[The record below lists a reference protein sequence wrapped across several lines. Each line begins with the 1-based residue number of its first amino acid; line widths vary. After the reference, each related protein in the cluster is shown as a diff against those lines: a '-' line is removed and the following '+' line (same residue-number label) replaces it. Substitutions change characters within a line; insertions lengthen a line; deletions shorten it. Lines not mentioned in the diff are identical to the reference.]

1 LVERALIEGGTAE
14 AVPYDRGSNDAPA
27 DKRGTAKAVP
37 YDRHAEA
44 TAGRHAEAV
53 AHPFGGAGAVRLI
66 AAGKAAPAMAMAAA
80 RRLGARIRAGL
91 VIGVVPADVPAGFES
106 IIGGHPLPTAASEAA
121 GRKALALAASLA
133 ADETLLVLISGG
145 ASALM
150 AVPAD
155 GVTLDDK
162 RATTERLLR
171 AGADIHALNT
181 VRKHVSALKG
191 GWLAARAPGACRTL
205 VISDVVGD
213 DPSVIASGPTVG
225 DASRFQDA
233 LDVLARFGGES
244 VYPPAVVARLR
255 RGAAHLDAA
264 VPETPKPDDPRLGRA
279 TTTVVGSRRDAMA
292 GAAAEAALRGYEI
305 LRLDDP
311 VVGEARTTGVSHVR
325 AVLARAAGVGR
336 PACIVS
342 SGETTVHVTG
352 AGKGGR
358 NQEFALAAAR
368 LLAEL
373 GAPAIVASVGTDGI
387 DGPTDAAGAI
397 ADSTTIA
404 RAMAADLSPERHLLD
419 NNAYAF
425 FDALG
430 DLIHTGPTGTNV
442 GDLQVILLA

>member
-1 LVERALIEGGTAE
+1 M
-14 AVPYDRGSNDAPA
+14 
-27 DKRGTAKAVP
+27 
-37 YDRHAEA
+37 A
-44 TAGRHAEAV
+44 T
-53 AHPFGGAGAVRLI
+53 
-66 AAGKAAPAMAMAAA
+66 AAA
-80 RRLGARIRAGL
+80 RLLGDRIRAGL
-91 VIGVVPADVPAGFES
+91 VIGVAPEPVPAGFEW
-106 IIGGHPLPTAASEAA
+106 IIGGHPLPTGESEAA
-121 GRKALALAASLA
+121 GRRALALASSLG

-155 GVTLDDK
+155 GLTLDDK
-162 RATTERLLR
+162 RATTSQLLR

-181 VRKHVSALKG
+181 VRKHLSALKG
-191 GWLAARAPGACRTL
+191 GWLAARAGGACDTL

-213 DPSVIASGPTVG
+213 DPSVIASGPTVADG
-225 DASRFQDA
+225 SRFHDA
-233 LDVLARFGGES
+233 LDVVARFGGEA

-255 RGAAHLDAA
+255 RGAAGDAA
-264 VPETPKPDDPRLGRA
+264 VVETPKPDDPRLLRGS
-279 TTTVVGSRRDAMA
+279 TTVIGSRRDAMA
-292 GAAAEAALRGYEI
+292 GAVAEAALLGYEI

-311 VVGEARTTGVSHVR
+311 VVGDARTTAVSHLR
-325 AVLARAAGVGR
+325 AALARAADAGR
-336 PACIVS
+336 PVCIVS

-352 AGKGGR
+352 RGKGGR

-368 LLAEL
+368 LLAAQA
-373 GAPAIVASVGTDGI
+373 APAFVASVGTDGI

-404 RAMAADLSPERHLLD
+404 RATAAGLSPEPFLLD

-442 GDLQVILLA
+442 GDLQIILLA

>member
-1 LVERALIEGGTAE
+1 MLVERALIEAG
-14 AVPYDRGSNDAPA
+14 PDN
-27 DKRGTAKAVP
+27 
-37 YDRHAEA
+37 RHAEA
-44 TAGRHAEAV
+44 GG
-53 AHPFGGAGAVRLI
+53 HPFSGAGAVRLI

-80 RRLGARIRAGL
+80 LRLGTRIRAGL
-91 VIGVVPADVPAGFES
+91 VIGVAPAAVPAGFES

-121 GRKALALAASLA
+121 GRKALALAASLE
-133 ADETLLVLISGG
+133 ADHTLLVLISGG

-181 VRKHVSALKG
+181 VRKHLSALKG
-191 GWLAARAPGACRTL
+191 GWLAARAPGPCHTL

-213 DPSVIASGPTVG
+213 DPSFIASGPTVG

-233 LDVLARFGGES
+233 LDVLTRFGGET

-255 RGAAHLDAA
+255 RGAQRDAA
-264 VPETPKPDDPRLGRA
+264 VPETPKPDDPRLRRA
-279 TTTVVGSRRDAMA
+279 STTIVGSRRNAMD
-292 GAAAEAALRGYEI
+292 GAAAEAASRGYAI
-305 LRLDDP
+305 LRLDDA
-311 VVGEARTTGVSHVR
+311 VVGEARTTAVSHVR
-325 AVLARAAGVGR
+325 AALARAAGVAR

-352 AGKGGR
+352 AGTGGR
-358 NQEFALAAAR
+358 NQEFALAAAG
-368 LLAEL
+368 LLAEA
-373 GAPAIVASVGTDGI
+373 GAPVVVASVGTDGI

-404 RAMAADLSPERHLLD
+404 RAMAAGLSPERHLLD

>member
-1 LVERALIEGGTAE
+1 VEHGGPEG
-14 AVPYDRGSNDAPA
+14 PHYDCR
-27 DKRGTAKAVP
+27 V
-37 YDRHAEA
+37 
-44 TAGRHAEAV
+44 
-53 AHPFGGAGAVRLI
+53 I
-66 AAGKAAPAMAMAAA
+66 AAGKAAPAMATAAA
-80 RRLGARIRAGL
+80 RRLGTRIRAGL
-91 VIGVVPADVPAGFES
+91 VIGVAPEAVPAGFES
-106 IIGGHPLPTAASEAA
+106 IIGGHPLPTSASEAA

-155 GVTLDDK
+155 GITLDDK
-162 RATTERLLR
+162 RATTARLLR

-191 GWLAARAPGACRTL
+191 GWLAARAPGACHTL

-244 VYPPAVVARLR
+244 VYPPAIVARLR
-255 RGAAHLDAA
+255 RGAAQLDAA
-264 VPETPKPDDPRLGRA
+264 VPETPKPDDPRLSRA

-311 VVGEARTTGVSHVR
+311 VVGEARTTAVSHVR
-325 AVLARAAGVGR
+325 AVLSRAAGIGR

-358 NQEFALAAAR
+358 NQEFALVAAR

-373 GAPAIVASVGTDGI
+373 DAPAIVASVGTDGI

-404 RAMAADLSPERHLLD
+404 RANVAGLSPERHLLD

-425 FDALG
+425 FDVLG

-442 GDLQVILLA
+442 GDLQIILLA